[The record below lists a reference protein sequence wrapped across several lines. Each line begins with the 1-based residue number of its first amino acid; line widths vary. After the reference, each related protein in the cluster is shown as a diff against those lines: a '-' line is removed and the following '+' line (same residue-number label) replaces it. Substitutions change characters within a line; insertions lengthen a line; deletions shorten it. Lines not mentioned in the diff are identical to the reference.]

1 MEVLGISD
9 AEFYTVSFFGQG
21 GVATQQSKLIVLNH
35 YSEEYVGKSELISNE
50 YDKVELLLND
60 SHHETGLLPKSLS

>member
-21 GVATQQSKLIVLNH
+21 GVATHQSKLIVLNH
-35 YSEEYVGKSELISNE
+35 YSEEYVGKSELISN
-50 YDKVELLLND
+50 
-60 SHHETGLLPKSLS
+60 